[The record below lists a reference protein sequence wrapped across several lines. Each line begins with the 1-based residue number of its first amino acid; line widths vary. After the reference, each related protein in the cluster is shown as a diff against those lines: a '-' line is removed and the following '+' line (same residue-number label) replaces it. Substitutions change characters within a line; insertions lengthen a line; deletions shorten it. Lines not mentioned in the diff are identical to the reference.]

1 MTRCPASPE
10 VRKRVRKT
18 YGGALA
24 LAQDYMVFN
33 VTKDDIRI
41 RMSAVDEEVWPMPAV
56 KQKIPPDTRSAITF
70 SDFSKSGV
78 LPFPEVTQPIFDEI
92 NEAYGTD
99 IEPIFK

>member
-1 MTRCPASPE
+1 MSRLTRKCGQYLRS
-10 VRKRVRKT
+10 R
-18 YGGALA
+18 
-24 LAQDYMVFN
+24 
-33 VTKDDIRI
+33 
-41 RMSAVDEEVWPMPAV
+41 
-56 KQKIPPDTRSAITF
+56 KIPPDTRSAIAF